1 MPSRRSP
8 RRARTLRPWRASLP
22 ALITLCVASGA
33 HAEAEPASAASA
45 SASAA
50 TPTPVSREPE
60 RELPTISVSASAA
73 TDPTVGYQPRTSSVA
88 GGDDRPLKEIPQSV
102 AVVSS
107 SVMQDQQ
114 ARSLD
119 DVLGNISGVTQT
131 NTLGGTRDAFI
142 KRGFGSNNDGSV
154 LVDGVR
160 TPVLHSYL
168 ATIDRVEVLKGPA
181 SLLYGMQ
188 DPGGVIN
195 LVTRKPEDTFGG
207 SISASRTSHG
217 GSDAQFDLTG
227 PLGKPGQVA
236 GGTLAFRLTGEYDT
250 SRYWR
255 SFGRERNALIA
266 PALSWHDANTSI
278 DVSYQYVDY
287 TTPFDRGTVLVNG
300 RPDDALRYRRYE
312 EAWAQSGGIQETLR
326 ARIEHRFSDAW
337 RVRAT
342 YGWGRDRYDQYITRA
357 TAFNSATGALS
368 RTSDANL
375 GRNDSD
381 QIATL
386 GLLGNLTLAGMSHAL
401 YIGGEYERQRS
412 FRGDTIRGA
421 ATKGFNLY
429 DPVYGLL
436 APGGIASAKQSDSL
450 SKVHTYSM
458 IVQDSVKI
466 TDRLTA
472 VGGLR
477 WEDWQQESGMGRPF
491 VFADR
496 SHGNVWLPQFGLA
509 YALTPSLTAYANVS
523 RSFKPNVAS
532 NVAAP
537 LAPEFGRVLEA
548 GLKFSLK
555 PGITGTLA
563 AYQIDKRNV
572 AVTVGDITSTI
583 GTARSRGIELDVAG
597 QLTRHLSLI
606 GSYAYTNANDRDSN
620 TPLVNV
626 ARHTGSLFAVYDTA
640 IANLPGRWRFGG
652 GARLVG
658 ARPGDTANSFTL
670 PGYVTVDAF
679 AAYETTIG
687 KFPTRIQLN
696 VKNLLDKTYYPS
708 SNSNLIVAVGEPRLV
723 TLTTTVSF

>member
-33 HAEAEPASAASA
+33 HAEAEPASA
-45 SASAA
+45 ASAA

-326 ARIEHRFSDAW
+326 ARVEHRFSDAW

>member
-33 HAEAEPASAASA
+33 HAEAEPASA
-45 SASAA
+45 ASAA

-266 PALSWHDANTSI
+266 PSLSWHDANTSI
-278 DVSYQYVDY
+278 DISYQYVDY

-466 TDRLTA
+466 ADRLTA

>member
-8 RRARTLRPWRASLP
+8 RARTLRPWRASLP
-22 ALITLCVASGA
+22 ALLTLCVASGA
-33 HAEAEPASAASA
+33 HADADPAAAV
-45 SASAA
+45 SAA
-50 TPTPVSREPE
+50 TSASTPVPPE
-60 RELPTISVSASAA
+60 RELPTISVSASATA
-73 TDPTVGYQPRTSSVA
+73 DPTVGYQPRSSSIA

-207 SISASRTSHG
+207 SVSASRTSHG
-217 GSDAQFDLTG
+217 GSSAQFDLTG

-287 TTPFDRGTVLVNG
+287 AMPFDRGTVLVNG

-312 EAWAQSGGIQETLR
+312 EAWAQSSGIQETLR
-326 ARIEHRFSDAW
+326 ARVEHRVSDAW

-357 TAFNSATGALS
+357 TAFNSTTGGMTRS
-368 RTSDANL
+368 SDANL

-386 GLLGNLTLAGMSHAL
+386 GLLGNLTLAGMNHAL
-401 YIGGEYERQRS
+401 YVGGEYERQRS
-412 FRGDTIRGA
+412 FRGDTIRGT
-421 ATKGFNLY
+421 ATRGFDLY

-436 APGGIASAKQSDSL
+436 APGGTVNAKQSDSL

-458 IVQDSVKI
+458 IVQDSVKL

-491 VFADR
+491 AFADR

-532 NVAAP
+532 NVASP

-572 AVTVGDITSTI
+572 AVTVGDLTSTI

-679 AAYETTIG
+679 AAYDTTIG
-687 KFPTRIQLN
+687 KFPMRIQLN
-696 VKNLLDKTYYPS
+696 VKNLFDKTYYPS

>member
-1 MPSRRSP
+1 MPSRRPP

-33 HAEAEPASAASA
+33 HADAEPAATASSAAPSG
-45 SASAA
+45 SS
-50 TPTPVSREPE
+50 TPAPPE

-114 ARSLD
+114 VRSLD

-195 LVTRKPEDTFGG
+195 LVTRKPEETFGG

-217 GSDAQFDLTG
+217 GSGAQFDLTG

-255 SFGRERNALIA
+255 SFGRQRDALIA

-300 RPDDALRYRRYE
+300 RPDDTLRYRRYE
-312 EAWAQSGGIQETLR
+312 EAWAQSSGIQETLR

-357 TAFNSATGALS
+357 TAFNSTTGALS

-386 GLLGNLTLAGMSHAL
+386 GLLGNLTLAGMNHAL

-412 FRGDTIRGA
+412 FRGDTIRGT
-421 ATKGFNLY
+421 ATRGFDLY

-436 APGGIASAKQSDSL
+436 APGGTVSTKQSDSL

-548 GLKFSLK
+548 GLKFNLK

-626 ARHTGSLFAVYDTA
+626 ARHMGSLFAVYDTA